1 MKISRRIFL
10 ATGTAMAAVAMGQLG
25 RPKRSSAQTGAVNLY
40 SSRHYDTDEAL
51 YEGFTEQ
58 TGLEV
63 NLVEASADEL
73 IERIQSEGANS
84 PADVLI
90 TVDAGRLWRA
100 TEAGILAPI
109 SSPVLEASV
118 PENLRHPDG
127 QWFGLSK
134 RARIIAYNK
143 DNVNPAE
150 LSTYEDLADPMWR
163 DRILVRSSN
172 NIYNQSLVGSMIA
185 AHGVEETEE
194 WVRGLV
200 ANFARPPEGNDTAQ
214 IRAAAAGVGDLAI
227 VNHYYVAR
235 LMESDDP
242 EDRAVAEQVGVFFPN
257 QRGRGTHV
265 NISGGGVVASAPNR
279 EGAIAFLEYLVTP
292 EAQRVFADGNNEYP
306 VVDAVPPSDVVAS
319 LGDFQ
324 EDDVS
329 AAIFG
334 ENNPTALMVCDRAGW
349 Q

>member
-1 MKISRRIFL
+1 
-10 ATGTAMAAVAMGQLG
+10 MAAVAMGQLG

-134 RARIIAYNK
+134 RARIIAYNR

-150 LSTYEDLADPMWR
+150 LSTYEDLADPKWR

-172 NIYNQSLVGSMIA
+172 NIYNQSLVGAMIA

-214 IRAAAAGVGDLAI
+214 IRAAAAGVGDVAI

-242 EDRAVAEQVGVFFPN
+242 ADRAVAEQVGVFFPN

-292 EAQRVFADGNNEYP
+292 EAQRIFADGNNEYP

-319 LGDFQ
+319 LGDFK

-329 AAIFG
+329 AAVFG
-334 ENNPTALMVCDRAGW
+334 RNNPTALMICDRAGW